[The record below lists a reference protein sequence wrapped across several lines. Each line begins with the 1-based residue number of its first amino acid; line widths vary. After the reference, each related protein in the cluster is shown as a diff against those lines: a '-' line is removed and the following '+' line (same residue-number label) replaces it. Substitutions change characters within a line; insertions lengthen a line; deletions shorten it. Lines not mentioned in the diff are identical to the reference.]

1 MEKFDWEPTDVVT
14 EYDTKSIM
22 HYDGTLRGNFARP
35 IMVDKITG
43 KGIGLNKEMSPIDKR
58 KLNEMYPCK
67 QTGPP
72 TGKFCQ
78 NHFNYLY

>member
-14 EYDTKSIM
+14 EYDTSSIM
-22 HYDGTLRGNFARP
+22 HYDGTLSGYFSNP

-43 KGIGLNKEMSPIDKR
+43 KGIGLNKEMSPIDIK

-67 QTGPP
+67 TTGPCP
-72 TGKFCQ
+72 GKF
-78 NHFNYLY
+78 

>member
-22 HYDGTLRGNFARP
+22 HYDGKLRGYFSNP

-43 KGIGLNKEMSPIDKR
+43 KGIELNKEMSPIDIK

-67 QTGPP
+67 TTGPCP
-72 TGKFCQ
+72 GKF
-78 NHFNYLY
+78 